1 LNFIFFNSFIWIWSF
16 VLVVIVLPLLAAS
29 IKIVKEYERAV
40 IFRLGRLLGAK
51 GPGLFFII
59 PFVDSFIKIDLRV
72 VTVDVP
78 KQDIITKDNVSVS
91 VDAVVYYRVV
101 DPVSAVVKVANYNY
115 AITMLGQT
123 VLRDVIGQ
131 AELDDLLQRRE
142 DINKKIQSMLDEVT
156 MPWGIKVVSV
166 TIKSVELPEN
176 MTRAM
181 AKQAEAERW
190 RRARIIEAEGERQA
204 ARILAEAAKMYEEH
218 PAALRLREL
227 QTLIEVAKEKNMIVF
242 YPMGL
247 GAEHATAAA
256 LGLAASKRQASS
268 SHTR

>member
-1 LNFIFFNSFIWIWSF
+1 MDIFEISLLFI
-16 VLVVIVLPLLAAS
+16 LVVIVLPLLAAS

-91 VDAVVYYRVV
+91 VDAVVYYRVI

-142 DINKKIQSMLDEVT
+142 DINKKIQAMLDEVT

-204 ARILAEAAKMYEEH
+204 AARLGEAALIYEQH
-218 PAALRLREL
+218 PAAMRLREL
-227 QTLIEVAKEKNMIVF
+227 QTLVEVAREKSLVIVTEHASSAIGSTAAVAKAIGDKLKEK
-242 YPMGL
+242 P
-247 GAEHATAAA
+247 AE
-256 LGLAASKRQASS
+256 
-268 SHTR
+268 

>member
-1 LNFIFFNSFIWIWSF
+1 MNIFELTIIF
-16 VLVVIVLPLLAAS
+16 VFVVIVLPLLAAS
-29 IKIVKEYERAV
+29 IKIVREYERAV

-59 PFVDSFIKIDLRV
+59 PFVDNFIRIDLRV

-91 VDAVVYYRVV
+91 VDAVIYYRVV
-101 DPVSAVVKVANYNY
+101 DPVAAVVKVANYNY

-123 VLRDVIGQ
+123 VLRDVVGQ

-142 DINKKIQSMLDEVT
+142 DINKKIQAMLDEVT

-204 ARILAEAAKMYEEH
+204 AAKLGEAALIYEQH
-218 PAALRLREL
+218 PAAMRLREL
-227 QTLIEVAKEKNMIVF
+227 QTLVEVAREKSLVIVTEQ
-242 YPMGL
+242 
-247 GAEHATAAA
+247 GAVNIGSTAAVA
-256 LGLAASKRQASS
+256 KAINDRARKQGRE
-268 SHTR
+268 